1 MHHDKP
7 SSPATLGGME
17 TWRRRQFREIG
28 MKHST
33 LISTRGYSTLTL
45 FPPAVYPSPFTVLPY
60 FYSCVH
66 APCLRPSIFSKS
78 RVDTTVL
85 CKSDL
90 ITGWNTYVFQN
101 VIYGRVVGARAQT
114 DRSGRSAAG
123 AGTYGSPDF
132 ASLFNWGSES

>member
-78 RVDTTVL
+78 RVESYANLTLLPAGIRTYSKTLYMGVWLGPERKPTARVARRRALAHMGHLTLPAFLTGVL
-85 CKSDL
+85 
-90 ITGWNTYVFQN
+90 
-101 VIYGRVVGARAQT
+101 
-114 DRSGRSAAG
+114 
-123 AGTYGSPDF
+123 SPD
-132 ASLFNWGSES
+132 S